1 MPPKGALKI
10 ETMLLLFYLSLF
22 LLLMLDISFDNVFV
36 DSNSADKITSR
47 PKTLAD
53 EVLFPTGELTRNMDC
68 AFPLD
73 VPDDLRNRMLWGY
86 RYQHVY
92 VVGQQMPLLHLALL
106 LPR

>member
-1 MPPKGALKI
+1 MFDVFTDGLLIPPYRGHKVPSCPEVVA
-10 ETMLLLFYLSLF
+10 
-22 LLLMLDISFDNVFV
+22 NVIAPPLEM
-36 DSNSADKITSR
+36 D
-47 PKTLAD
+47 
-53 EVLFPTGELTRNMDC
+53 TRNMDC